1 MVLGFSNSTQVQVV
15 GQADVHRVQLLL
27 IQHLLVILIEM
38 NPLGKFILF
47 LRLHVAHRRQL
58 HVIQLRQGVSMGPGH
73 SP

>member
-1 MVLGFSNSTQVQVV
+1 M
-15 GQADVHRVQLLL
+15 GQTDMHRVQLLL

-38 NPLGKFILF
+38 NPLGKLVLF

-58 HVIQLRQGVSMGPGH
+58 HMIQLRQGVPVGPGH